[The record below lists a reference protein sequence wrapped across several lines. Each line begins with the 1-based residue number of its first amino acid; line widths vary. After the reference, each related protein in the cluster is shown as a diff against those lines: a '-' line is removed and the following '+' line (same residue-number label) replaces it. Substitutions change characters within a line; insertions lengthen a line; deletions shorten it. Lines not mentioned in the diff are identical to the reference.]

1 MSTSVEQ
8 IADALRKSLLENER
22 LRRRHDQVTAAAQEP
37 IAIVGM
43 SCRFPGGVG
52 NADDLWRL
60 VAEGRDAVTGFPEDR
75 GWDLEGVFDTDAS
88 RSGKTYA
95 REGGFLHDAP
105 LFDAPFFSMSPHEAS
120 ATDPQQ
126 RMVLEASW
134 EAFEHAGIDVHTLR
148 GSQTSVFVGVMAAD
162 YHARPGTVAEGAEGF
177 LVVGTDS
184 SVVSGRVS
192 YSLGLEGQAISID
205 TACSSSLVAVHLA
218 AQSLRQGTSTLAL
231 AGGVTVMSTPRTF
244 VEFSRQRGLAPD
256 GRCKS
261 FAEAADGTGWS
272 EGVGMLVLERL
283 CDARRNGHR
292 VLAVVRGS
300 ALNQDGASN
309 GLTAPN
315 GPSQQRVIRAAL
327 ANARLS
333 AAEVDAVEAHGTGT
347 RLGDPIEAQALLA
360 TYGRERPEGRP
371 LWLGSI
377 KSNMGHTQAAAGA
390 AGIIK
395 MVQAMR
401 HGVLPRTLHVDAPTS
416 QVEWEAGAVELLA
429 EARPWEQADGAPRRA
444 GISSFGI
451 SGTNAHVIIE
461 EAPAEEDGAAQ
472 EAPARGDA
480 APAGTDGPRA
490 WTAGGTAT
498 LPFVLSA
505 RDEPAL
511 RAQAERLL
519 HRLEEAGAPGLPDV
533 AYSLALSRAALE
545 HRAALTVADAE
556 ALSAGLRALARGEES
571 AGLARGV
578 AGREPRTVL
587 VLPDHGGAAGAGPAD
602 WAPLARGL
610 AAASPLFAEQ
620 LRTVAAELRSHTGW
634 DLTAVVEGAPT
645 APAPDRPDVAR
656 AGAYAVQV
664 ALAAL
669 WRAHGLRPTAV
680 LGHGSGA
687 IAAARLAGAVAPAE
701 AARLAADAT
710 AELPAGSRA
719 GSAAVQLH
727 LSRTDEEYARAV
739 RALVGNGHTLF
750 VDAGPA
756 ALPAATV
763 LEAATADVPTAV
775 IAPPGPDAPAEGFT
789 EALGRAHTLGV
800 AVDWQAFHA
809 GRGAHRVDL
818 PTYAFQHERY
828 WPESVA
834 DTGDPAALGLAAADH
849 PLLGAAIA
857 IADADEALLTGLLSL
872 ETQPWLADHAAGGT
886 VLLPGTAF
894 VEMAI
899 RAGDQVGYG
908 LLDELTLTAPLVLPA
923 QGGVQIQVS
932 VGAPG
937 DGGGR
942 PVRIHAR
949 PDDRSVSA
957 GAGERPW
964 TVHATGTLLPGQSG
978 PSFDLTAWPP
988 KGAAKVDVSDAYA
1001 RMTEQGYGYGPAFQG
1016 LRAVWRRGDDVFAEV
1031 VLPEEVRGQATRFG
1045 LHPALLDAALH
1056 AAGQGA
1062 QVADTALR
1070 LPFAWSGVRL
1080 HATGASA
1087 LRVRLTARGAEAVS
1101 LELADPS
1108 GAPVASV
1115 DSLALRTVTPEQLS
1129 AAPAATHDA
1138 LFRLDWTQLP
1148 VDAGVVRE
1156 GRWVALGAGV
1166 SGVEAVADLESAVG
1180 ADVVLLPVGDG
1191 DLRETVN
1198 RVLAMLQSWLAD
1210 DRFESSKL
1218 VVLTE
1223 PGSLT
1228 GGAMAG
1234 LVRSAQAEEPGRF
1247 VLVEP
1252 ADGDTSLL
1260 TAAVG
1265 SGEPELALRDGAA
1278 FAPRVVRAESG
1289 TDSPFDGTG
1298 TVLVTGGT
1306 GGLGAVIARHLVT
1319 AHGVRHLALVSRR
1332 GDTAPGATGLRDELL
1347 ALGAESVRLE
1357 AADVADREAL
1367 AAVLDRVG
1375 EAHPLT
1381 AVIHTAGIVDDGTI
1395 TSLDPE
1401 RFDTVLRPKADAA
1414 RHLHELTRDLGLK
1427 AFILFSS
1434 MAGTLD
1440 GAGQGNY
1447 AAANAYLDA
1456 LARRRR
1462 EEGLPA
1468 LSLAWGLWG
1477 TGAGMGGNLSQA
1489 DIDRIA
1495 AGGVLALTA
1504 EKGVA
1509 LFDAALASE
1518 EPVLLPVHWDFAA
1531 VRRSAEPVPAML
1543 RGLVPVAARRAAAG
1557 AGASDSLRDR
1567 LVRMAADERDT
1578 FLLDLVRA
1586 EVAGVLGHGG
1596 KDAVEPQ
1603 RAFKELGFDSLAA
1616 VSLRNR
1622 LNQETGLRLPATL
1635 VFDYPASD
1643 VLARFL
1649 RGELVGAEEEPGAE
1663 SGPAV
1668 VFSDD
1673 EPIAIVGMSCR
1684 FPGDV
1689 RSPEEL
1695 WELLAAGRDGIGGF
1709 PENRGW
1715 DTDAIYDPE
1724 PGKPGRTISREGGFL
1739 YDAAD
1744 FDAEFFGISP
1754 REALALDPQQ
1764 RLLLEAS
1771 WEAIERA
1778 GIDPSTLKGSQ
1789 TGVFAGVMYHDYAT
1803 RLGAV
1808 PEDVS
1813 GYLGN
1818 GSLGSVV
1825 SGRVSYSLGLEGP
1838 AVSVDT
1844 ACSSSLVA
1852 LHWAIQAL
1860 RRGECDLA
1868 LAGGVTV
1875 MATPDTFIDFTRQRG
1890 LAADGRCKPFAE
1902 AADGTGWGEGVGV
1915 LLVERLSEARRK
1927 GHPVLAVVRGS
1938 AVNQDGASNG
1948 LTAPNGPSQ
1957 QRVIRA
1963 ALADAGLST
1972 SDVDV
1977 VEAHGTGTTL
1987 GDPIEAQALLATY
2000 GQDRPE
2006 GRPLWLGSVKSNLG
2020 HTQAAAGVAGIIKMV
2035 QAMRHE
2041 VLPKTLHVDAPSSHV
2056 DWSAGDVE
2064 LLTQAQPWE
2073 KTDGTPRRAG
2083 ISSFGISGTNAHVI
2097 LEEAPAAQPV
2107 EEAERTAEG
2116 QWPDGALV
2124 PLAVSGRTE
2133 EALRAQAERLR
2144 EFVAADSS
2152 RLLDLGYSSVTTR
2165 TTHPHRAVVLGATR
2179 EEVLAELAA
2188 VAEGRPSDLAVT
2200 GRAGAGRTAFLF
2212 TGQGSQRV
2220 GMGAGLASVFP
2231 VFSAA
2236 LDEVCGLLDGE
2247 LGVSL
2252 REVIAGASGSL
2263 DDTVFTQ
2270 SALFAVEVALY
2281 RLVESLG
2288 VRADFLAGHSVG
2300 EIAAAHVAGVLS
2312 LADAC
2317 TLVAARGR
2325 LMQALP
2331 AGGVMVAVRAAE
2343 ADVLPLLKVH
2353 EAEVGVAAVNGP
2365 ASVVI
2370 SGAEAA
2376 VGEVVAQLKERGIA
2390 SVRLTVSHAF
2400 HSPLMEPMLEEF
2412 RAVVRGLSFGEPQLA
2427 VVSNVT
2433 GRIAAGEEL
2442 RDPEYW
2448 VRHVR
2453 QAVRFAD
2460 GIRALEDAGVT
2471 RYLELGPD
2479 GVLTGMA
2486 QACLAAPDDALL
2498 VPALRKGRDE
2508 ARTFLAAVADAYISG
2523 WALDGEGLFRGSG
2536 ARRVD
2541 LPTYAFQHE
2550 RYWLDAAPA
2559 AVDASALGLRPTAH
2573 PLLGAAVELP
2583 DSDGVVLTGRLSVA
2597 AQPWLADHAVAGTVL
2612 LPGSAFVELAV
2623 RAGDQVGSGRLDE
2636 LTLTAPLA
2644 LPEHGAVQLQVAVG
2658 APDEEG
2664 QRPVRVH
2671 ARPEGA
2677 ESDHEWTVHASG
2689 ILLPAEEGAE
2699 QGADQP
2705 AEQGA
2710 DLTVWPPEGAEE
2722 LPVLDAYDELAGQ
2735 GYGYGPAFQG
2745 LRKAWRSGDDVFA
2758 EVALPEEAHAD
2769 GVAFGLHPALLD
2781 AALHATLLPGAGVDD
2796 DPATGP
2802 RLPFSWNG
2810 VTLFSAGATALRVRL
2825 RVSGPEV
2832 VAVDAAD
2839 PSGAPVL
2846 SVRSLVARAVPAEQ
2860 LAPARGAAAGAM
2872 YRISWR
2878 TAAAPATVPDARWAV
2893 PDARW
2898 AVLGAG
2904 PAADELGAGVDT
2916 WGELAELTR
2925 ALDQGD
2931 TAPEVIVLHDPAG
2944 GEARALVRRTAET
2957 LARLLADDRLEG
2969 ARLVVLTAGAVAAAA
2984 GDAVPDL
2991 AHAPLWG
2998 LLRSV
3003 QAEYPQRL
3011 TLVDADPADG
3021 FGLLPAAVALGA
3033 PEVAVRDGALL
3044 VPRLVRAEPPVT
3056 GRATDDSE
3064 PAFDPDGTV
3073 LVTGGTGGLGTAVAR
3088 HLVSGHGV
3096 RHLLLLSRRG
3106 ERAAGAPELR
3116 DELLELGAKSVT
3128 VRACDVTDRA
3138 ALAGALD
3145 AIPGAHP
3152 LTGVLHT
3159 AGVLDDGT
3167 FASLT
3172 PERYDAVLRPKL
3184 DAAAHLD
3191 ELTAGHPVR
3200 TFVLFSSLAGTMG
3213 SAGQANYA
3221 AANAYLD
3228 ALAQHRR
3235 AAGRPA
3241 VSLAWGLW
3249 ESGEGMGEGLGETDR
3264 ARMSRSGVTALPVAE
3279 GLALFDAA
3287 LRSDDAVLLP
3297 VRLDIAPIR
3306 ARAAAEGVPHLL
3318 RELVRVPVRRDRRA
3332 AGSGQ
3337 QAGADGLAQ
3346 RLSALA
3352 EEEQL
3357 ALLLTLVRTHVA
3369 AVLGHAGPEAV
3380 DAGRGFS
3387 ELGFDSLAAVELRNR
3402 LGAACGVRLPSTL
3415 IYDQPTSAAVAAYLR
3430 GELVGTAGAPSL
3442 EDELARLE
3450 AVLGA
3455 ATPDGAEH
3463 ARIAARLRALSARWA
3478 DGPGAEENGTEPAA
3492 EAALEAA
3499 SAEDLF
3505 DILDNELG
3513 V

>member
-43 SCRFPGGVG
+43 SCRFPGGVE

-95 REGGFLHDAP
+95 KEGGFLHDAP

-283 CDARRNGHR
+283 SDARRNGHR

-333 AAEVDAVEAHGTGT
+333 AAEVDVVEAHGTGT

-401 HGVLPRTLHVDAPTS
+401 HGVLPKTLHVDAPTS

-429 EARPWEQADGAPRRA
+429 ESRPWEKADGGLRRA

-461 EAPAEEDGAAQ
+461 EAPAEEDAAVQ
-472 EAPARGDA
+472 DAPARADA
-480 APAGTDGPRA
+480 GAAGTDEPRA
-490 WTAGGTAT
+490 WTADGSAA

-519 HRLEEAGAPGLPDV
+519 HHLEEAADTRALPDT
-533 AYSLALSRAALE
+533 ASSLALSRAALE
-545 HRAALTVADAE
+545 HRAVLTAADDAALR
-556 ALSAGLRALARGEES
+556 AGLRALADGEES
-571 AGLARGV
+571 AALTRGV

-587 VLPDHGGAAGAGPAD
+587 VLPDHAGAPGAGPAA
-602 WAPLARGL
+602 WAPVARAL
-610 AAASPLFAEQ
+610 AAASPLFAER
-620 LRTVAAELRSHTGW
+620 LRTVAAALRTHTGW
-634 DLTAVVEGAPT
+634 DLTAVVAGARTAPT
-645 APAPDRPDVAR
+645 PDRPDVAR

-680 LGHGSGA
+680 IGHGSGA
-687 IAAARLAGAVAPAE
+687 IAAAQLAGALAPEE

-710 AELPAGSRA
+710 AEPPAASG

-727 LSRTDEEYARAV
+727 LTRTDEEFAHAV
-739 RALVGNGHTLF
+739 RTLVENGHTLF

-756 ALPAATV
+756 PLSADTV
-763 LEAATADVPTAV
+763 LAAATADVPTAV
-775 IAPPGPDAPAEGFT
+775 IAPPGQGAPVEDFT
-789 EALGRAHTLGV
+789 RALGRAHTLGV
-800 AVDWQAFHA
+800 PVDWQAFHA
-809 GRGAHRVDL
+809 GRGARRVDL

-849 PLLGAAIA
+849 PLLGAAVA
-857 IADADEALLTGLLSL
+857 IAGADEALLTGLLSV

-908 LLDELTLTAPLVLPA
+908 LLDELTLTAPLVLPPR
-923 QGGVQIQVS
+923 GGVQLQVS

-937 DGGGR
+937 EGGGR

-949 PDDRSVSA
+949 PDDRSA
-957 GAGERPW
+957 DGAAGERPW
-964 TVHATGTLLPGQSG
+964 TVHATGTLLPGQGG

-988 KGAAKVDVSDAYA
+988 KGAVEVDVSDAYQ

-1016 LRAVWRRGDDVFAEV
+1016 LRAAWRRGDDVFAEV
-1031 VLPEEVRGQATRFG
+1031 ALPEEVRDQAPRFG

-1062 QVADTALR
+1062 EAPDTELR

-1080 HATGASA
+1080 HATGAAA
-1087 LRVRLTARGAEAVS
+1087 LRVRLTARGTDALS

-1115 DSLALRTVTPEQLS
+1115 DSLAVRVVTPEQLS
-1129 AAPAATHDA
+1129 AAPTAARDA
-1138 LFRLDWTQLP
+1138 LFRLDRTQLA

-1166 SGVEAVADLESAVG
+1166 SGVEPVADLGSAAG
-1180 ADVVLLPVGDG
+1180 ADVVVLPVGDG
-1191 DLRETVN
+1191 DVREAVN
-1198 RVLAMLQSWLAD
+1198 RVLATLQSWLAD
-1210 DRFESSKL
+1210 DRFEDSKL
-1218 VVLTE
+1218 VVLTQA
-1223 PGSLT
+1223 GSSA
-1228 GGAMAG
+1228 GGAVAG

-1252 ADGDTSLL
+1252 TDADTSLL
-1260 TAAVG
+1260 PAAVA
-1265 SGEPELALRDGAA
+1265 SGEPELALSDGAV
-1278 FAPRVVRAESG
+1278 FAPRVVRAETG
-1289 TDSPFDGTG
+1289 TGSPFDGTG

-1319 AHGVRHLALVSRR
+1319 AHGVRHLVLVSRR
-1332 GDTAPGATGLRDELL
+1332 GGSAPGASGLRDELL
-1347 ALGAESVRLE
+1347 TLGAESVRLE
-1357 AADVADREAL
+1357 AADVAEREAL
-1367 AAVLDRVG
+1367 AAVLDRIG
-1375 EAHPLT
+1375 EAHPLS

-1395 TSLDPE
+1395 TSLTPE
-1401 RFDTVLRPKADAA
+1401 RMDAVLRPKADAA
-1414 RHLHELTRDLGLK
+1414 RHLHELTRDLDLK
-1427 AFILFSS
+1427 AFVLFSS
-1434 MAGTLD
+1434 VAGTLD

-1447 AAANAYLDA
+1447 AAANAYLDT

-1462 EEGLPA
+1462 SEGLPA
-1468 LSLAWGLWG
+1468 LSLAWGLWDTG
-1477 TGAGMGGNLSQA
+1477 TGMGGNLSQA
-1489 DIDRIA
+1489 DVDRIA
-1495 AGGVLALTA
+1495 AAGVLALG
-1504 EKGVA
+1504 EDEGVA
-1509 LFDAALASE
+1509 LFDAALSSD

-1543 RGLVPVAARRAAAG
+1543 RGLVPVATRRAAAG
-1557 AGASDSLRDR
+1557 ADASDGLRGR
-1567 LVRMAADERDT
+1567 LLRLATDERDA

-1649 RGELVGAEEEPGAE
+1649 RDELVGAEEESGPEA
-1663 SGPAV
+1663 GPAV
-1668 VFSDD
+1668 VLNDD

-1778 GIDPSTLKGSQ
+1778 GVDPSSLKGSR

-1890 LAADGRCKPFAE
+1890 LAANGRCKPFAE

-1915 LLVERLSEARRK
+1915 LLVERLSAARRN

-1972 SDVDV
+1972 ADVDA

-2000 GQDRPE
+2000 GQGRPE
-2006 GRPLWLGSVKSNLG
+2006 GSPLWLGSVKSNLG

-2056 DWSAGDVE
+2056 DWTAGDVE

-2073 KTDGTPRRAG
+2073 RKDGVPRRAG
-2083 ISSFGISGTNAHVI
+2083 VSSFGISGTNAHVI
-2097 LEEAPAAQPV
+2097 LEEAPA
-2107 EEAERTAEG
+2107 EEAGAAEG
-2116 QWPDGALV
+2116 QWPDGAPV

-2133 EALRAQAERLR
+2133 EALRAQAERLWA
-2144 EFVAADSS
+2144 FVAANPS
-2152 RLLDLGYSSVTTR
+2152 RLLDLGYSSLTSR
-2165 TTHPHRAVVLGATR
+2165 TTHAHRAVVLGSTR
-2179 EEVLAELAA
+2179 AEVLAGLAA
-2188 VAEGRPSDLAVT
+2188 VGEGKPSDLAVRGRT
-2200 GRAGAGRTAFLF
+2200 GGGRTAFLF
-2212 TGQGSQRV
+2212 TGQGAQRV
-2220 GMGAGLASVFP
+2220 GMGRELAEVFP
-2231 VFSAA
+2231 VFASA
-2236 LDEVCGLLDGE
+2236 LDEVCGLLDAE

-2252 REVIAGASGSL
+2252 RGVIAGEGGSL
-2263 DDTVFTQ
+2263 DDTVYTQ

-2288 VRADFLAGHSVG
+2288 VRGDFLAGHSVG

-2317 TLVAARGR
+2317 KLVAARGR

-2331 AGGVMVAVRAAE
+2331 AGGVMVAVRASE
-2343 ADVLPLLKVH
+2343 ADVLPLLKGH
-2353 EAEVGVAAVNGP
+2353 EAQAGIAAVNGP
-2365 ASVVI
+2365 SSVVV

-2376 VGEVVAQLKERGIA
+2376 VRKIVAKLEERGIA

-2412 RAVVRGLSFGEPQLA
+2412 RAVVRGLSFAEPKVS

-2460 GIRALEDAGVT
+2460 GVRALEEAGVT
-2471 RYLELGPD
+2471 RFLELGPD
-2479 GVLTGMA
+2479 GILTGMA
-2486 QACLAAPDDALL
+2486 QACLAEPDDALL

-2508 ARTFLAAVADAYISG
+2508 VRTFLAAVADAYVSG
-2523 WALDGEGLFRGSG
+2523 WGLDGEGLFQGSG
-2536 ARRVD
+2536 ARRTD

-2612 LPGSAFVELAV
+2612 LPGAAFVELAV
-2623 RAGDQVGSGRLDE
+2623 RAGDQVGSGRLEE
-2636 LTLTAPLA
+2636 LTLTAPLV
-2644 LPEHGAVQLQVAVG
+2644 LPEQGAVQVQVAVG
-2658 APDEEG
+2658 APDEDG

-2677 ESDHEWTVHASG
+2677 GPDGEWTVHASG
-2689 ILLPAEEGAE
+2689 VLLPGDQSAEE
-2699 QGADQP
+2699 
-2705 AEQGA
+2705 GA
-2710 DLTVWPPEGAEE
+2710 DLTVWPPAGAEE
-2722 LPVLDAYDELAGQ
+2722 LPAADAYDELAGQ
-2735 GYGYGPAFQG
+2735 GYGYGPVFQG
-2745 LRKAWRSGDDVFA
+2745 LRRAWRSGDDVFA
-2758 EVALPEEAHAD
+2758 EVELPEQAHTD
-2769 GVAFGLHPALLD
+2769 GAAFGLHPALLD
-2781 AALHATLLPGAGVDD
+2781 AALHATLLPGAAADDD
-2796 DPATGP
+2796 DPASGP

-2839 PSGAPVL
+2839 PSGAPVV

-2860 LAPARGAAAGAM
+2860 LAPAGDAAGAM

-2878 TAAAPATVPDARWAV
+2878 TAAAPATVPDL
-2893 PDARW
+2893 RW

-2904 PAADELGAGVDT
+2904 EPGAGALGAGAGVWADA
-2916 WGELAELTR
+2916 AELVR
-2925 ALDQGD
+2925 ALDEGA
-2931 TAPEVIVLHDPAG
+2931 TAPEVIVVHDPATAA
-2944 GEARALVRRTAET
+2944 GEPRAVVRRTAE
-2957 LARLLADDRLEG
+2957 LLGRLLADDRLDG
-2969 ARLVVLTAGAVAAAA
+2969 ARLVVLTGGAVAAAA

-3003 QAEYPQRL
+3003 QEEYPERL
-3011 TLVDADPADG
+3011 TIVDADPADG
-3021 FGLLPAAVALGA
+3021 FGPLPAAVALGA
-3033 PEVAVRDGALL
+3033 PEVAVRDGSLL
-3044 VPRLVRAEPPVT
+3044 VPRLVRAEPPAADAAT
-3056 GRATDDSE
+3056 GDSE

-3073 LVTGGTGGLGTAVAR
+3073 LITGGTGGLGTVLAR

-3106 ERAAGAPELR
+3106 ERAAGVPALR

-3138 ALAGALD
+3138 ALAEALD
-3145 AIPGAHP
+3145 AVPDAHP
-3152 LTGVLHT
+3152 LSGVLHT

-3184 DAAAHLD
+3184 DAAALLD
-3191 ELTAGHPVR
+3191 ELTAAHPVR
-3200 TFVLFSSLAGTMG
+3200 TFVLFSSLAGTVG

-3249 ESGEGMGEGLGETDR
+3249 ESGDGMGEGLGETDR
-3264 ARMSRSGVTALPVAE
+3264 ARMSRSGVTALTVAE

-3297 VRLDIAPIR
+3297 VRLDTAPIR

-3332 AGSGQ
+3332 AGSGRQ
-3337 QAGADGLAQ
+3337 GGAEDLVQ
-3346 RLSALA
+3346 RLSALDG
-3352 EEEQL
+3352 EEQL

-3380 DAGRGFS
+3380 DAERGFS

-3402 LGAACGVRLPSTL
+3402 LGSACGVRLPSTL

-3463 ARIAARLRALSARWA
+3463 SRIAARLRALSARWA